1 LEKENAARKEGKL
14 KMERTTE
21 VKQMPTPQESKRLD
35 EMRESIYRD
44 QAREEGTTYDILR
57 AKWKAQICW
66 PGENRMHLG
75 YFATS
80 EEAAAA
86 YKAARKVKEVLA
98 RRKS

>member
-1 LEKENAARKEGKL
+1 VEKENAAREKGKL

-35 EMRESIYRD
+35 ELRESIYRAQD
-44 QAREEGTTYDILR
+44 KAVGVTFEPKRN
-57 AKWKAQICW
+57 KWKAQICW

>member
-1 LEKENAARKEGKL
+1 MEEENATREKGER

-21 VKQMPTPQESKRLD
+21 LKQMPTPEESRGLD
-35 EMRESIYRD
+35 ELRESIYRD
-44 QAREEGTTYDILR
+44 QDKSIGITFEPKRN
-57 AKWKAQICW
+57 KWKAQICW
-66 PGENRMHLG
+66 PGENRVHLG

-80 EEAAAA
+80 EEASAA